1 MVLVV
6 VVADFEIGFVSVAI
20 NVSCWLMLVV
30 CLVGNTSCSHASA
43 WLTSDGL
50 PRPCTPSTSSSS
62 SLNTI
67 STPTPTLTDELR

>member
-1 MVLVV
+1 MVV
-6 VVADFEIGFVSVAI
+6 VLAVADIEIGFVSVAV

-50 PRPCTPSTSSSS
+50 PRPCTPSSSS
-62 SLNTI
+62 SLSTI